1 MKPIVLTMQAFG
13 SYGKPVTID
22 FGKTSQNLFLV
33 TGDTGAGKTT
43 IFDAIVFA
51 LYGEAGSGTNKK
63 DGTELQSQFVD
74 FSWGPYVELT
84 FSEGVG
90 DARNVYTVRR
100 VPRHRRMKQKG
111 EGVARNVQSET
122 VSLTMPDGTEYPQRE
137 TDQKLEELIGLT
149 KRQFMQVAM
158 IAQGEFMELLRA
170 KSEDKKVIFR
180 KLFHTEPFEQIAR
193 ELGRRKSDK
202 EREIAVIKTA
212 CQTEISHISVPE
224 DYGRAQ
230 ELLSLQ
236 KNVLEGNITVM
247 DRLLEELKELRG
259 ELKEREIS
267 ARQACDSAGRMRDE
281 KRDAFIQAENLL
293 KFFRQLEQ
301 AEQDLKEC
309 REQEQ
314 EIHNTEAL
322 LTQLKDAYEVKGVYQ
337 RYQDVD
343 KTLAATRTSL
353 KEQEEQLP
361 GLKKA
366 EEEASEKEAGEQG
379 LLEKASAAFSETS
392 ERVAAALKL
401 FEKIAEVQ
409 KGVEEK
415 QEESLGA
422 SRRAA
427 KEQEKLATLE
437 QQEESWKRQ
446 LEESEDAGRNLAF
459 WQGEQDKAAGLLKDA
474 GELALLKKDIQ
485 VQRKKAESA
494 AGRYALVRDKYRQ
507 RHETYDKMREAFL
520 DEQAG
525 FLAGELK
532 PGEPCPVCGSLEHP
546 HPRIR
551 ALEHENLSREALD
564 TLEQEVRALAQ
575 QQEALSAEAKSNADL
590 LTEKESTWQEAFQK
604 LCQGLENNRRNMW
617 GEFNWEGLKGQK
629 DSEDTSEC
637 ATTLT
642 LEQANV
648 QIQSQ
653 TRFTTEQVEKY
664 TAQVK
669 VREEMQEALRNM
681 DEKKKAQR
689 QSVDLADAAAKAA
702 AEALAAVRA
711 TLKSH
716 EDSRDYPTP
725 EAAKG
730 AQAEAE
736 QVRMART
743 LAYRTARE
751 AAKGAKEARDYCET
765 LISKYRQELPSQEA
779 SCRERQEDY
788 RQAMTRKQLTEPRWR
803 ELTGKYHLE
812 EAEKL
817 QEELDAYRQK
827 KAAAERIQ
835 ASAREAIGDRR
846 RPDLEIAER
855 QSQEAEALRQAQ
867 EALLNQISRYHRD
880 NNQVFETLAPK
891 LEARSRMME
900 EYARLNTLYTLIDG
914 KATGSRMDLETYV
927 QRYYLEQ
934 ILHGANR
941 RFSEMSS
948 GQFELRM
955 YELDRAGEGANRGLD
970 LMVYSNVTGREREV
984 RTLSG
989 GESFMAALSLALGM
1003 ADQIQEN
1010 SAAINLDIL
1019 FIDEGFGSL
1028 DEHSRNQAVKVLKE
1042 IAGGTKLVG
1051 IISHVTELKQ
1061 EIDNQLI
1068 VEKDETGSHVKWQI
1082 S

>member
-1 MKPIVLTMQAFG
+1 MKPISLTMQAFG
-13 SYGKPVTID
+13 SYGEPVTID

-51 LYGEAGSGTNKK
+51 LYGEAGSSANKK

-74 FSWGPYVELT
+74 FSRAPYVELT
-84 FSEGVG
+84 FSEGWG
-90 DARNVYTVRR
+90 ETQNIYTVRR

-137 TDQKLEELIGLT
+137 TDQKLEEITGLT

-202 EREIAVIKTA
+202 EREMAVIKTA
-212 CQTEISHISVPE
+212 CQTEASHISVPE
-224 DYGRAQ
+224 DYEKAE
-230 ELLSLQ
+230 ELLDLQ
-236 KNVLEGNITVM
+236 KNVLDGNITVM
-247 DRLLEELKELRG
+247 DRLLEELKALCS
-259 ELKEREIS
+259 ELKARETS
-267 ARQACDSAGRMRDE
+267 AKQACDNAGRIRDE
-281 KRDAFIQAENLL
+281 KRDAYIHAENLL
-293 KFFRQLEQ
+293 KFFGQLEQ
-301 AEQDLKEC
+301 AEWDLEEC
-309 REQEQ
+309 RKQEQ
-314 EIHNTEAL
+314 EISNTELL
-322 LTQLKDAYEVKGVYQ
+322 LTQLKDAYEIKGVYQ
-337 RYQDVD
+337 RYEDAD
-343 KTLAATRTSL
+343 KTFSATRASL
-353 KEQEEQLP
+353 KEEEEKLP

-366 EEEASEKEAGEQG
+366 REETSKQEAGEQR
-379 LLEKASAAFSETS
+379 LLEQALAAFSETS

-401 FEKIAEVQ
+401 FEKIAQARKDAEQ
-409 KGVEEK
+409 K
-415 QEESLGA
+415 QAESLLA
-422 SRRAA
+422 DKKADR
-427 KEQEKLATLE
+427 EQEKLAALE
-437 QQEESWKRQ
+437 LQEESWKRQ
-446 LEESEDAGRNLAF
+446 LEELQDVGENLAF
-459 WQGEQDKAAGLLKDA
+459 WQGEQDKATGLLKDA
-474 GELALLKKDIQ
+474 EELTLLKRDIQ
-485 VQRKKAESA
+485 GQRKKAENSA
-494 AGRYALVRDKYRQ
+494 VRYALVKDKYRQ
-507 RHETYDKMREAFL
+507 KHETYQRMREIFL

-551 ALEHENLSREALD
+551 ACEHENLSREMLD
-564 TLEQEVRALAQ
+564 TMEREVRALARE
-575 QQEALSAEAKSNADL
+575 QEALSAEARSGADL

-604 LCQGLENNRRNMW
+604 LCQRLENNSRNMW
-617 GEFNWEGLKGQK
+617 GEYTKEGSERQHA
-629 DSEDTSEC
+629 SEDTLKH
-637 ATTLT
+637 AATLT
-642 LEQANV
+642 LEHANL

-653 TRFTTEQVEKY
+653 IRFATDQVKKY
-664 TAQVK
+664 TTDVK
-669 VREEMQEALRNM
+669 AREQIQEALRNM
-681 DEKKKAQR
+681 GEEKKAQS
-689 QSVDLADAAAKAA
+689 QSADSAGVAAKGA
-702 AEALAAVRA
+702 AEALAAARA
-711 TLKSH
+711 TLHSY
-716 EDSRDYPTP
+716 EGSRDYPTP
-725 EAAKG
+725 EAA
-730 AQAEAE
+730 AAAREEAE
-736 QVRMART
+736 QARAART
-743 LAYRTARE
+743 LVYRTAQE
-751 AAKGAKEARDYCET
+751 AAKHAKEAKDHCET
-765 LISKYRQELPSQEA
+765 LIHKYRQELPGQEA
-779 SCRERQEDY
+779 LCRERQEDY
-788 RQAMTRKQLTEPRWR
+788 RQAMARKQQTESQWK
-803 ELTGKYHLE
+803 ELTGKYNME
-812 EAEKL
+812 ESGKL
-817 QEELDAYRQK
+817 QEQLDAYRQK
-827 KAAAERIQ
+827 KAAAERMLV
-835 ASAREAIGDRR
+835 SAREAIGGRK
-846 RPDLEIAER
+846 RPDLEMAKR
-855 QSQEAEALRQAQ
+855 KSQEAEASRQEA
-867 EALLNQISRYHRD
+867 EALLNQISRYFRD
-880 NNQVFETLAPK
+880 NNNAFETLAPRM
-891 LEARSRMME
+891 EARGRMMK
-900 EYARLNTLYTLIDG
+900 EYTRLNTLYTLIDG

-955 YELDRAGEGANRGLD
+955 YELERAGEGANRGLD

-1010 SAAINLDIL
+1010 SSAINLDIL

-1028 DEHSRNQAVKVLKE
+1028 DEHSRNQAVRVLKE

-1051 IISHVTELKQ
+1051 IISHVAELKQ

>member
-1 MKPIVLTMQAFG
+1 MKPISLTMQAFG

-74 FSWGPYVELT
+74 FSWAPYVELT
-84 FSEGVG
+84 FSEGAG

-137 TDQKLEELIGLT
+137 TDGKLEEIIGLT

-193 ELGRRKSDK
+193 ELGRRKGDK
-202 EREIAVIKTA
+202 EREIAVIKTT
-212 CQTEISHISVPE
+212 CQTEASHIAVPE
-224 DYGRAQ
+224 DYGRAK
-230 ELLSLQ
+230 ELLDLQ
-236 KNVLEGNITVM
+236 KIVLDGNITVM
-247 DRLLEELKELRG
+247 DRLLEELKELCS
-259 ELKEREIS
+259 ELKDREIS
-267 ARQACDSAGRMRDE
+267 AKQACDNAGRIRDE
-281 KRDAFIQAENLL
+281 KRDAFIHAENLL
-293 KFFRQLEQ
+293 KFFGQLEQ
-301 AEQDLKEC
+301 ANEDLLEC
-309 REQEQ
+309 RKQEQ

-322 LTQLKDAYEVKGVYQ
+322 LTQLKDAYEIKGIYQ
-337 RYQDVD
+337 RYQDAD
-343 KTLAATRTSL
+343 KTLAAARASL
-353 KEQEEQLP
+353 KEREEQLP
-361 GLKKA
+361 VLKKA
-366 EEEASEKEAGEQG
+366 EEDAAREEEGERR
-379 LLEKASAAFSETS
+379 LLEQASAAFSEIS

-401 FEKIAEVQ
+401 FEKITEAQ
-409 KGVEEK
+409 KGVERK
-415 QEESLGA
+415 QAESLGA

-427 KEQEKLATLE
+427 EEQEKLAALE
-437 QQEESWKRQ
+437 QQEESFKRQ
-446 LEESEDAGRNLAF
+446 QEELQDAGKNLVF
-459 WQGEQDKAAGLLKDA
+459 WQGEQDKATRLLKDA
-474 GELALLKKDIQ
+474 QELTLLKKDIQ
-485 VQRKKAESA
+485 GQRKKAENSA
-494 AGRYALVRDKYRQ
+494 GKYALVRDKYRQ
-507 RHETYDKMREAFL
+507 KHETYQRMRETFL

-532 PGEPCPVCGSLEHP
+532 PGEPCPVCGSLKHP
-546 HPRIR
+546 HPKARTQG
-551 ALEHENLSREALD
+551 HENLSRERLD
-564 TLEQEVRALAQ
+564 AMEQEVRTLAAE
-575 QQEALSAEAKSNADL
+575 QEALSAEARSNEDL
-590 LTEKESTWQEAFQK
+590 LIEKENTWQEAFQK
-604 LCQGLENNRRNMW
+604 LCQALENNGPNMW
-617 GEFNWEGLKGQK
+617 GEYTWEGSEGQNA
-629 DSEDTSEC
+629 SEDAPERASIP
-637 ATTLT
+637 T
-642 LEQANV
+642 LEHVNL
-648 QIQSQ
+648 QIQNQ
-653 TRFTTEQVEKY
+653 TRFTTEQVKKY

-669 VREEMQEALRNM
+669 ACEQIQEALRNI
-681 DEKKKAQR
+681 DQEKKAQK
-689 QSVDLADAAAKAA
+689 QSADSADAAAKAS
-702 AEALAAVRA
+702 AEALAAA
-711 TLKSH
+711 QAALHSY
-716 EDSRDYPTP
+716 EGSRDYPTP
-725 EAAKG
+725 EAAT
-730 AQAEAE
+730 AAREEAE
-736 QVRMART
+736 RGKAGRM
-743 LAYRTARE
+743 LVYRTAQE
-751 AAKGAKEARDYCET
+751 AAKHAKEARDHCET
-765 LISKYRQELPSQEA
+765 LVCKYRQELPDQEA
-779 SCRERQEDY
+779 QCRERQTDY
-788 RQAMTRKQLTEPRWR
+788 RQVMDRKQLTELQWK
-803 ELTGKYHLE
+803 ELTGKYDLE
-812 EAEKL
+812 ESGKL
-817 QEELDAYRQK
+817 QERLDTYRQK
-827 KAAAERIQ
+827 KAAAERMQ
-835 ASAREAIGDRR
+835 ASAREAIGGRK
-846 RPDLEIAER
+846 RPDLEVAKR
-855 QSQEAEALRQAQ
+855 QSQEAEASRQAS
-867 EALLNQISRYHRD
+867 EAFLNQISRYHRD
-880 NNQVFETLAPK
+880 NRKAFESLAPK
-891 LEARSRMME
+891 LEARGRIME
-900 EYARLNTLYTLIDG
+900 EYTRLNTLYTLIDG

-955 YELDRAGEGANRGLD
+955 YELERAGEGANRGLD

-1028 DEHSRNQAVKVLKE
+1028 DEHSRNQAVRVLKE
-1042 IAGGTKLVG
+1042 IAGGAKLVG

-1068 VEKDETGSHVKWQI
+1068 VEKDETGSHVRWQI